1 MEEYQNEF
9 IGKKRIRATQACI
22 LCRKKKVKTMKIC
35 TVANSLKRLNAME
48 QNHIAYIVKNL
59 IYSVN
64 IQNQKREDH
73 VKDMF
78 KC

>member
-1 MEEYQNEF
+1 
-9 IGKKRIRATQACI
+9 
-22 LCRKKKVKTMKIC
+22 
-35 TVANSLKRLNAME
+35 ME

-64 IQNQKREDH
+64 IQNQKKEDH